1 MQRVVLDTNV
11 IVSGA
16 LTPKGPPATILDAWR
31 KNRFLLITS
40 EAIIDEVKD
49 VLNDPILRRSY
60 PHLTDS
66 RVGRLISLLRN
77 QSIIVPG
84 KLAVSVVK
92 GDPDDDIFFAVAL
105 EGSTDTIVS
114 GDKTVLG
121 IGSFRGIRVI
131 SPSAFAKQFK
141 R

>member
-16 LTPKGPPATILDAWR
+16 LTTKGPPATILDVWR
-31 KNRFLLITS
+31 KSRFLLITS
-40 EAIIDEVKD
+40 EAIIAEVKD
-49 VLNDPILRRSY
+49 VLNDPILRRAY

-66 RVGRLISLLRN
+66 RVGRLINLLRN

-84 KLAVSVVK
+84 KLAVSVVEDDP
-92 GDPDDDIFFAVAL
+92 GDDLFFVAAL
-105 EGSTDTIVS
+105 EGNADSIVS
-114 GDKTVLG
+114 GDKAVLE
-121 IGSFRGIRVI
+121 IGSFRGIRVV

-141 R
+141 